1 VPDPNIEYR
10 KSQRSQMA
18 ADEIRQS
25 QNTSQQSQTQAPRPS
40 GFAMPAA
47 AAGTDAGG
55 PAADAADREAKRTRT
70 DAADVTSGPSA
81 GAGAGAEET
90 QTYRLEAQT
99 NVTGPFAHARSV
111 MEAEIA
117 AAKQMV
123 IDLRREL
130 QLQSATGTGSEQA
143 AASAAAAAVPATTE
157 AARGTRRS
165 RDDAEAE
172 ADDAA
177 AAPSASHETATRVI
191 RTNRTIE
198 NAPTAQRAK
207 TFAFNTFIF
216 GLGVGAAA
224 YVPALSFL
232 CSEYRCRVL
241 L

>member
-1 VPDPNIEYR
+1 MPDPNIEYR

-25 QNTSQQSQTQAPRPS
+25 QNTSQQSQTQASRPS
-40 GFAMPAA
+40 GFALPVP

-55 PAADAADREAKRTRT
+55 AADAADREAKRTRT

-81 GAGAGAEET
+81 GAGAGAEDT

-143 AASAAAAAVPATTE
+143 TASAAAAAVPAAAE

-224 YVPALSFL
+224 YVPALSSL
-232 CSEYRCRVL
+232 CYKHRDRVPL
-241 L
+241 